1 VTIVQCRWRHTVAMT
16 NKGNFYSWDRGTSG
30 QLGHGDAVDK
40 YKSFFADWNI
50 VDVEQSY
57 GHFMDVCF

>member
-1 VTIVQCRWRHTVAMT
+1 MT